1 MGEPVAAIIVLDGAA
16 PTRTELDAA
25 WPGWDRDADLVIAA
39 DGGARLADRLGLTIR
54 QWVGDGDSLG
64 PDGVADLRSRGL
76 EIELAPVDKDASDAE
91 LAVLAAVSA
100 GATRIVIIGALGGP
114 RPDHALANVALL
126 SHPAL
131 AGHQVEILDAAAR
144 IRLAIGAARDGRG
157 SLTRIDLSG
166 RPGDVISLIPVETA
180 SDVSTHG
187 LQFPLDNERLEVGP
201 SRGLSNVRVA
211 PDAWLTIGEGR
222 LLVVEGPATLLS

>member
-1 MGEPVAAIIVLDGAA
+1 MLDGSA
-16 PTRTELDAA
+16 PTRAELDAA
-25 WPGWDRDADLVIAA
+25 WPGWDRGADLVIAA
-39 DGGARLADRLGLTIR
+39 DGGARLADSLGLTIR

-64 PDGVADLRSRGL
+64 PDGVADLRARGL
-76 EIELAPVDKDASDAE
+76 DIEVAPIDKDASDAE
-91 LAVLAAVSA
+91 LAVLAAVDS
-100 GATRIVIIGALGGP
+100 GAERIVIIGALGGA

-144 IRLAIGAARDGRG
+144 IRLAIGGVGAGG
-157 SLTRIDLSG
+157 TSPTRIDLSG
-166 RPGDVISLIPVETA
+166 RLGDVVSLIPLETA
-180 SDVSTHG
+180 RGVTTHG
-187 LQFPLDNERLEVGP
+187 LRFPLDHERLEVGP

-222 LLVVEGPATLLS
+222 VLVVESPATLLP